1 MKTKLFQTG
10 MLLSCAKNTAP
21 CERFIFA
28 WAEIPPEDA
37 PNERLGGW
45 PNKEALGETEDNPET
60 AEGRNIIRGQ
70 AIIFL
75 KKYPFEDGENGSKHL
90 HDCIRDSRLAELE
103 LTADGEKDTSE
114 ARTLE
119 QNKINTATTLKTA
132 LDAFR
137 KQVTE
142 ADSATDGKLV
152 WKEPSQLNENFLN
165 LGEGRNLL
173 RQNAQNWLNQNPSA
187 DVTTRA
193 SVQEALTKATKLD
206 SGQYKVENPADT
218 SLPDPEEAANALKK
232 ALDAARGGQPA
243 PTVPQEEP
251 KKQPPPQ
258 EKKEAST
265 DLQKSL
271 DVLNGAGFVMDVPP
285 KDFEQS
291 AYAKYGEKR
300 VMITSHNDGTYSYEY
315 VTLPDGRSEATNAAH
330 VKVDAMKQA
339 LDGLSVDELKVLK
352 EDLRHVPN
360 HTVVL
365 DDADLGNTAAPYD
378 REEIFDAHTHK
389 VDIQGATYEKND
401 GSFTKPFNVPI
412 YVVLDKNKA
421 SYRGL
426 LAADGTPIPSR
437 NNALEFVTLAIKN
450 HYQEN
455 SDDIDKL

>member
-103 LTADGEKDTSE
+103 LTADGEKDTSRAE
-114 ARTLE
+114 TLE
-119 QNKINTATTLKTA
+119 QNKIDTAKTLKTA

-142 ADSATDGKLV
+142 ADADDNAKLV

-165 LGEGRNLL
+165 LGEGRNQL
-173 RQNAQNWLNQNPSA
+173 RHNAQQWLDQNPSA
-187 DVTTRA
+187 DPTIRA
-193 SVQEALTKATKLD
+193 SVQEALTNSTKLE
-206 SGQYKVENPADT
+206 SGQYKVENPAET
-218 SLPDPEEAANALKK
+218 SLPDPEEAANALKR
-232 ALDAARGGQPA
+232 ALDAARGGKPA
-243 PTVPQEEP
+243 PAPVSPKSEP
-251 KKQPPPQ
+251 ASKPA

-271 DVLNGAGFVMDVPP
+271 DALSREGFVMDVPP

-300 VMITSHNDGTYSYEY
+300 VMIMSHKDETYSYEY
-315 VTLPDGRSEATNAAH
+315 VSLPDGRSEMISGANVT
-330 VKVDAMKQA
+330 VDAMKQA
-339 LDGLSVDELKVLK
+339 LDALPVDKLKVLK

-365 DDADLGNTAAPYD
+365 DDADLGETAAPYD
-378 REEIFDAHTHK
+378 NEEIFDANTHK
-389 VDIQGATYEKND
+389 VDIKGATYQKND
-401 GSFTKPFNVPI
+401 GSLTKPFDVSLF
-412 YVVLDKNKA
+412 VTLDK
-421 SYRGL
+421 SSGLYRGL
-426 LAADGTPIPSR
+426 SAAGDPMAPQ
-437 NNALEFVTLAIKN
+437 NNALEFVELAIKN

-455 SDDIDKL
+455 RDDIDKP